1 MNTDIRKLAADDLP
15 HFHDDVVENMC
26 DIYNPDLRF
35 FRPDK
40 TIESVDVNLNK
51 VVGHAQMYQP
61 MSWSY
66 MLQHLKRINQ
76 CCKDLAEN
84 PSYYMKIQEG
94 DKCLFI
100 ETEGNYFIS
109 AGKHRT
115 TVLKY
120 FAHFNSGIFPDG
132 PIMRG
137 ADVISRQIDYALEKD
152 IERIK
157 SLLDKSKFQHLRL
170 GIKRQLAREV
180 SFYIANDARQ
190 VKYTFLTRDE
200 LPVMIEALESDNLLQ
215 RMFGNEYSKYFRK
228 SWFFPW

>member
-1 MNTDIRKLAADDLP
+1 MNTDIRKLAEEDSPD
-15 HFHDDVVENMC
+15 FHNDVLEKMC
-26 DIYNPDLRF
+26 DVYNPDLRF
-35 FRPDK
+35 FRPDTK
-40 TIESVDVNLNK
+40 TESVDVNINK
-51 VVGHAQMYQP
+51 VIGHDQMYQP

-66 MLQHLKRINQ
+66 MLEHLKRINRR
-76 CCKDLAEN
+76 CKDLAEN
-84 PSYYMKIQEG
+84 PSYYMKRQKE

-120 FAHFNSGIFPDG
+120 LAHFNPDIFPDG

-137 ADVISRQIDYALEKD
+137 VEVISRQIDYALEKD

-157 SLLDKSKFQHLRL
+157 ILLDRSELQHLRL
-170 GIKRQLAREV
+170 GIKREFSREV

-190 VKYTFLTRDE
+190 TRYIFLTRDE

-215 RMFGNEYSKYFRK
+215 RMFGKEYSRYFRK
-228 SWFFPW
+228 SWLFPW